1 MKRISLSSHQGK
13 ITNAGAS
20 GKLPLKAVSIFLN
33 FPDHCPLLP
42 MAHKVSLNTQI
53 LLGCTAGVAAGLLLQ
68 SQGQTPLA
76 DNTLYGARLLGNL
89 FLDLLRMVL
98 IPLVF
103 SSIVVGVSNLAAHQ
117 KMHRVWTTTL
127 AFFFLTM
134 GVAIVLG
141 LGAANLFRPGE
152 GLQLAMFA
160 DATQNF
166 QARQM
171 PLPEYIAQFLRGLF
185 QNPFKA
191 LAQGEILAVVMIAL
205 FLGIA
210 LVVGGER
217 YRNLRIL
224 IQELQELCLLIVGWI
239 MRLAPLGVAALL
251 LQLVA
256 SQNVALLGSLGHFIA
271 VVFGTTL
278 FHGLVVLPLILWL
291 ITRMSPLHFLRGAR
305 EALITAFATSSS
317 AATLPVTLRCVEQH
331 LHVRKDIANFVVP
344 LGATA
349 NMDGTALYEAAAALF
364 VARLAGI
371 ELDLAQQ
378 LIIFFIAML
387 GAIGAPGIPSVG
399 MLSMVLVLES
409 VGLPTEAIAIL
420 LPIDRIL
427 DTVRTAVNVEGDMVG
442 SLIVQK
448 LTDQPA

>member
-1 MKRISLSSHQGK
+1 MPRL
-13 ITNAGAS
+13 A
-20 GKLPLKAVSIFLN
+20 
-33 FPDHCPLLP
+33 
-42 MAHKVSLNTQI
+42 SLNTQI
-53 LLGCTAGVAAGLLLQ
+53 LIGCLAGVAGGLWLA
-68 SQGQTPLA
+68 SAEPTPVA
-76 DNTLYGARLLGNL
+76 ASALYGAKLIGNL

-98 IPLVF
+98 VPLVF
-103 SSIVVGVSNLAAHQ
+103 SSIVVGVANLRAHDQ
-117 KMHRVWTTTL
+117 MHRVWTTTL
-127 AFFFLTM
+127 AFFFATM
-134 GVAIVLG
+134 GLAILIG
-141 LGAANLFRPGE
+141 FGAAHVFRPGE
-152 GLQLAMFA
+152 GLQLEMFA
-160 DATQNF
+160 AATKNH

-171 PLPEYIAQFLRGLF
+171 PLPDYIAQFLRGLF

-191 LAQGEILAVVMIAL
+191 LAQGEILAIVTIAL
-205 FLGIA
+205 FLGVA

-217 YRNLRIL
+217 YRNLRLL
-224 IQELQELCLLIVGWI
+224 IQELQELCLMIVGWI
-239 MRLAPLGVAALL
+239 MRLAPFGLAALL
-251 LQLVA
+251 LQLVPT
-256 SQNVALLGSLGHFIA
+256 QEGGLLKSLGHFI
-271 VVFGTTL
+271 VVVTGTTL

-291 ITRMSPLHFLRGAR
+291 FTRMSPIHFFKGAR

-317 AATLPVTLRCVEQH
+317 AATLPVTLRCTEQH

-344 LGATA
+344 LGATV

-371 ELDLAQQ
+371 ELDIASQM
-378 LIIFFIAML
+378 IIFLVAML

-442 SLIVQK
+442 SLIVQR
-448 LTDQPA
+448 LAAVPAGPETVRRS

>member
-1 MKRISLSSHQGK
+1 MRRL
-13 ITNAGAS
+13 
-20 GKLPLKAVSIFLN
+20 
-33 FPDHCPLLP
+33 
-42 MAHKVSLNTQI
+42 SLNSQI
-53 LLGCTAGVAAGLLLQ
+53 LLGSLIGIAIGGWLSLTEPGNATQ
-68 SQGQTPLA
+68 
-76 DNTLYGARLLGNL
+76 NTLYGAKLVGTL

-103 SSIVVGVSNLAAHQ
+103 SSIVVGVANLRANQ
-117 KMHRVWTTTL
+117 KMHRVWVTTL
-127 AFFFLTM
+127 SFFGLSM
-134 GVAIVLG
+134 AIAIVIG
-141 LGAANLFRPGE
+141 LGAAHLFKPGE
-152 GLQLAMFA
+152 GLQLAMFTE
-160 DATQNF
+160 ATQNY

-171 PLPEYIAQFLRGLF
+171 PLPEYIAQFLHGMF

-191 LAQGEILAVVMIAL
+191 LAQGDILAVVIIAL

-210 LVVGGER
+210 LVIGGER
-217 YRNLRIL
+217 YRNLRQL
-224 IQELQELCLLIVGWI
+224 IQELNELCLLIVGWI
-239 MRLAPLGVAALL
+239 MRLAPIGIAALL

-256 SQNVALLGSLGHFIA
+256 SQNSALLYSLGHFIA
-271 VVFGTTL
+271 VVIGSTL
-278 FHGLVVLPLILWL
+278 FHGIVILPLMLYAV
-291 ITRMSPLHFLRGAR
+291 TRVTPLHFWHGSR

-331 LHVRKDIANFVVP
+331 LHVKKDIANFVVP
-344 LGATA
+344 LGATV

-371 ELDLAQQ
+371 ELDFAHQ

-427 DTVRTAVNVEGDMVG
+427 DTIRTTVNVEGDMVG
-442 SLIVQK
+442 SLIVQR
-448 LTDQPA
+448 LTTPAEAQNRT

>member
-1 MKRISLSSHQGK
+1 MSR
-13 ITNAGAS
+13 
-20 GKLPLKAVSIFLN
+20 P
-33 FPDHCPLLP
+33 
-42 MAHKVSLNTQI
+42 SLNSQI
-53 LLGCTAGVAAGLLLQ
+53 LIGCLIGISGGWWLSGAGTTPTAQ
-68 SQGQTPLA
+68 
-76 DNTLYGARLLGNL
+76 NTLYGAKLVGTL

-103 SSIVVGVSNLAAHQ
+103 SSIVVGVANLRANQ
-117 KMHRVWTTTL
+117 KMHRVWITTL
-127 AFFFLTM
+127 SFFALSM
-134 GVAIVLG
+134 AIAIVIG
-141 LGAANLFRPGE
+141 LGAAHIFKPGD

-160 DATQNF
+160 EATQNF

-171 PLPEYIAQFLRGLF
+171 PLPEYIAQFLHGLF

-191 LAQGEILAVVMIAL
+191 LAQGDILAVVIIAL

-210 LVVGGER
+210 LVIGGER

-224 IQELQELCLLIVGWI
+224 IQEFQELCLLIVGWI
-239 MRLAPLGVAALL
+239 MRLAPLGIAALL

-256 SQNVALLGSLGHFIA
+256 SQNNALLYSLAHFIA
-271 VVFGTTL
+271 VVIGSTL
-278 FHGLVVLPLILWL
+278 FHGVIVLPLLLYIV
-291 ITRMSPLHFLRGAR
+291 TRMSPLRFWRGSR
-305 EALITAFATSSS
+305 EALVTAFATSSS

-331 LHVRKDIANFVVP
+331 LHVKKDIANFVVP
-344 LGATA
+344 LGATM

-364 VARLAGI
+364 IARLAGI
-371 ELDLAQQ
+371 ELDLAHQ

-399 MLSMVLVLES
+399 MLSMVLVLQS

-448 LTDQPA
+448 LTDQPG

>member
-1 MKRISLSSHQGK
+1 MRKISLNS
-13 ITNAGAS
+13 
-20 GKLPLKAVSIFLN
+20 
-33 FPDHCPLLP
+33 
-42 MAHKVSLNTQI
+42 QI
-53 LLGCTAGVAAGLLLQ
+53 LIGCLIGIAGGWWLSGAGSTPMVA
-68 SQGQTPLA
+68 
-76 DNTLYGARLLGNL
+76 NTLYGAKLVGTL

-103 SSIVVGVSNLAAHQ
+103 SSIVIGVANLRANQ
-117 KMHRVWTTTL
+117 KMHRVWITTL
-127 AFFFLTM
+127 SFFALSM
-134 GVAIVLG
+134 AIAIVIG
-141 LGAANLFRPGE
+141 LGAAHIFKPGD

-160 DATQNF
+160 EATQNF

-171 PLPEYIAQFLRGLF
+171 PLPEYIAQFLHGLF

-191 LAQGEILAVVMIAL
+191 LAQGDILAVVIIAL

-239 MRLAPLGVAALL
+239 MRLAPLGIAALL

-256 SQNVALLGSLGHFIA
+256 SQNNALLYSLAHFIA
-271 VVFGTTL
+271 VVIGSTL
-278 FHGLVVLPLILWL
+278 FHGIVVLPLMLYIV
-291 ITRMSPLHFLRGAR
+291 TRMSPLHFWRGAR
-305 EALITAFATSSS
+305 EALVTAFATSSS
-317 AATLPVTLRCVEQH
+317 AATLPITLRCVEQH
-331 LHVRKDIANFVVP
+331 LHVKKDIANFVVP
-344 LGATA
+344 LGATV

-364 VARLAGI
+364 IARLAGI
-371 ELDLAQQ
+371 ELDLAHQ

-399 MLSMVLVLES
+399 MLSMVLVLQS

-427 DTVRTAVNVEGDMVG
+427 DTVRTTVNVEGDMVG

-448 LTDQPA
+448 LAVPKGQAHDSA

>member
-1 MKRISLSSHQGK
+1 M
-13 ITNAGAS
+13 
-20 GKLPLKAVSIFLN
+20 KLP
-33 FPDHCPLLP
+33 
-42 MAHKVSLNTQI
+42 SLNTQI
-53 LLGCTAGVAAGLLLQ
+53 LIGCLLGVAGGSWLAA
-68 SQGQTPLA
+68 QGATPLA
-76 DNTLYGARLLGNL
+76 ADTLYGAKIVGNL

-98 IPLVF
+98 VPLVF
-103 SSIVVGVSNLAAHQ
+103 SSIVVGVANLRAHEQ
-117 KMHRVWTTTL
+117 MHRVWTTTL
-127 AFFFLTM
+127 VFFFATM
-134 GVAIVLG
+134 ALAIVIG
-141 LGAANLFRPGE
+141 FGAAHIFRPGE
-152 GLQLAMFA
+152 GLQLEMFA
-160 DATQNF
+160 EATRNY

-171 PLPEYIAQFLRGLF
+171 PLPDYIAQFLRGLF

-191 LAQGEILAVVMIAL
+191 LAQGDILAIVMIAL

-217 YRNLRIL
+217 YRNIRNL
-224 IQELQELCLLIVGWI
+224 IGELQELCLMIVGWI
-239 MRLAPLGVAALL
+239 MRLAPLGLAALL

-256 SQNVALLGSLGHFIA
+256 TQNSALLASLGHFIA
-271 VVFGTTL
+271 VVIGSTL
-278 FHGLVVLPLILWL
+278 FHGLIVLPLILWL
-291 ITRMSPLHFLRGAR
+291 VTRVSPLAFFKGAR

-317 AATLPVTLRCVEQH
+317 AATLPITLRCTEQH
-331 LHVRKDIANFVVP
+331 LHVKKDIASFVVP
-344 LGATA
+344 LGATV

-371 ELDLAQQ
+371 ELDIASQ
-378 LIIFFIAML
+378 LIIFFVAML

-448 LTDQPA
+448 IAGDKS

>member
-1 MKRISLSSHQGK
+1 MRKISLNS
-13 ITNAGAS
+13 
-20 GKLPLKAVSIFLN
+20 
-33 FPDHCPLLP
+33 
-42 MAHKVSLNTQI
+42 QI
-53 LLGCTAGVAAGLLLQ
+53 LIGCLIGIAGGWWLSGAGSTPMVA
-68 SQGQTPLA
+68 
-76 DNTLYGARLLGNL
+76 NTLYGAKLVGTL

-103 SSIVVGVSNLAAHQ
+103 SSIVIGVANLRANQ
-117 KMHRVWTTTL
+117 KMHRVWITTL
-127 AFFFLTM
+127 SFFALSM
-134 GVAIVLG
+134 AIAIVIG
-141 LGAANLFRPGE
+141 LGAAHIFKPGD

-160 DATQNF
+160 EATQNF

-171 PLPEYIAQFLRGLF
+171 PLPEYIAQFLHGLF

-191 LAQGEILAVVMIAL
+191 LAQGDILAVVIIAL

-210 LVVGGER
+210 LVIGGER

-239 MRLAPLGVAALL
+239 MRLAPLGIAALL

-256 SQNVALLGSLGHFIA
+256 SQNNALLYSLAHFIA
-271 VVFGTTL
+271 VVIGSTL
-278 FHGLVVLPLILWL
+278 FHGIVVLPLMLYIV
-291 ITRMSPLHFLRGAR
+291 TRMSPLHFWRGAR
-305 EALITAFATSSS
+305 EALVTAFATSSS
-317 AATLPVTLRCVEQH
+317 AATLPITLRCVEQH
-331 LHVRKDIANFVVP
+331 LHVKKDIANFVVP
-344 LGATA
+344 LGATV

-364 VARLAGI
+364 IARLAGI
-371 ELDLAQQ
+371 ELDLAHQ

-399 MLSMVLVLES
+399 MLSMVLVLQS

-427 DTVRTAVNVEGDMVG
+427 DTVRTTVNVEGDMVG

-448 LTDQPA
+448 LAVPKGQAHDSV